1 MASCLHTQI
10 AVCKNAKHRVTKVL
24 RLSLDIMHIFLNER
38 PNLKV
43 VHLVRDPRGLINS
56 HFQTSWSP
64 VRRRSTE
71 KQMINAARAICE
83 RMSRDIDIG
92 QRLMEK
98 YPGRFKIVQYEDF
111 DDPSLKIGK
120 LYKFLGMTHARETE
134 QYIAKPETET
144 DDVSDS
150 KGSKG
155 NHPFKYRTAL
165 SWSTVELIDQF
176 CSDVYDKL
184 GYTQFEN
191 ETMYRDL
198 SISGIQS
205 KLPYRL

>member
-1 MASCLHTQI
+1 
-10 AVCKNAKHRVTKVL
+10 
-24 RLSLDIMHIFLNER
+24 MHIFLNER

-64 VRRRSTE
+64 LRRRSTE
-71 KQMINAARAICE
+71 KQLINAARAICE

-92 QRLMEK
+92 EKLLEK
-98 YPGRFKIVQYEDF
+98 YPDRFKIVQYEDF
-111 DDPSLKIGK
+111 DDPASKIDT
-120 LYKFLGMTHARETE
+120 LYNFLGMTHARETE

-144 DDVSDS
+144 DSAS
-150 KGSKG
+150 ANGGAKG
-155 NHPFKYRTAL
+155 NHPFQYRTAL
-165 SWSTVELIDQF
+165 RWSTVELIDQY

-184 GYTQFEN
+184 GYSKFEN
-191 ETMYRDL
+191 ETSYKDL